1 MSDLL
6 NIGNEI
12 ASLWGASCYDYE
24 IDLKNKKVI
33 FDCVEAGEF
42 FITDIT
48 FDELKR
54 DYDFNI
60 EEEMEEIMEK

>member
-24 IDLKNKKVI
+24 ID
-33 FDCVEAGEF
+33 
-42 FITDIT
+42 
-48 FDELKR
+48 
-54 DYDFNI
+54 I
-60 EEEMEEIMEK
+60 EEDMEEIMEK